1 MASTEL
7 VNFAGLSFLCEKL
20 RLESLL
26 IKHEK
31 FTLEDLNRK
40 VIKEYNNICKQIWI
54 YRHQQEIL
62 NQLINSD
69 INVSP
74 ENCCQLFNNLYSS
87 NFVEAYKILNQYAAE
102 IVQIYKVLAYAPR
115 AVSMF
120 LNATE
125 KITATNYTIDEL
137 CSCVF
142 NVIYGSC
149 FFPEDE
155 KNMLELLGH
164 LINLQIVQNPDP
176 RKILRKGNSVF
187 SRMYKYFSESLL
199 STKIFLTAA
208 LHEPIMFLLSQDDKL
223 AQHRRIIVDKLVLVV
238 ETFIN
243 AILNAMPI
251 FPKSIIWLVD
261 QMHTAMIERKLVSN
275 DEAALICTDL
285 IFTYFICSAVIH
297 PEPLGIISD
306 TPIRFGFLNFWYPRV
321 CFNIGRD
328 DCGLRR
334 VGSCFRNFLW
344 ILFRYIARFNLM
356 QVGQLLQSLAILPYE
371 QRFPSYFNEILSHL
385 DKNSMTKVMDTVLQT
400 GSASIET
407 IFPTQIADSKGNEVF
422 RRTTFVASLNEINI
436 LQYYLKSPAL
446 EEINDAALLKNL
458 KLLLKRL
465 PEQFNEKIKF
475 YMGLPE
481 KEQSQ
486 QQQQPISSSTRLRN
500 LADKVQNVA
509 SKGHQKLIQT
519 TSVSNFRNSDQQNLT
534 NSLSVNVLVNENENN
549 NNCNLIS
556 NNNNNQQQKQ
566 QNQNGVNSTTNE
578 NFNRDVLLFEIP
590 DSYEPI
596 GTTSEEEVLKLNFRL
611 ESKKCNGQKKTR
623 FLAATD
629 SVVSDRTNTD
639 VISDDDEEEE
649 DDQEVGEVEGVDDT
663 SSSSS
668 NGNAEEA
675 EEDVAVLPDNF
686 SDVVPISAN
695 VSRRG
700 SPSLSGSKL
709 SGRETPFSN
718 HAEQNNVIEN
728 SSSTIP
734 TFSNTLPQ
742 QEANNNR
749 RTLPY
754 LPVTVRKQ
762 NSEGLEEKFG
772 KFVLPQIDST
782 RNRDETISLVSDNWS
797 TDVVAS
803 DNEAAMIELRNA
815 VDASSSSISSI
826 QQPQNSFLQQ
836 NNFAVQQQQNN
847 VLPINKLQ
855 QQISSLNSSKQLNN
869 LTNFS
874 SNLASSSNIVTAPI
888 AVLNP
893 VNALTN
899 LVLSSTADNIP
910 NNINNIDEE
919 EDKLPYFD
927 QNNITTCRAFLD
939 AKRKLRLV
947 LSNTTTLPKSLDLIN
962 YKEASNTNDKQHQ
975 QKEAINGNDVGDSS
989 TRKIADAEVLALQQ
1003 MLHLFLADSI
1013 NSRDRKQAAQIREVL
1028 RCLSIFDNKGI
1039 FLLLKKL
1046 KREQRQ
1052 RLCYTLYLQQS
1063 QSTLLQFKYCLE
1075 KMNNRFVRNLE
1086 LTSECLVEMLVRFHL
1101 QKEDLRQF
1109 VQNFQNLHVQDE
1121 KVELVSSTLR
1131 ILCDQLLTDPIWHFA
1146 TVENLDYARKCMERS
1161 LMAQIY
1167 VYALFPNSDADYYRD
1182 EVLSKSIRQLSSL
1195 LSVDHPDLAIPKCLH
1210 AECPWSSAQAE
1221 LNIINAYKS
1230 PRDKMNCI
1238 SRCCETIENL
1248 IVLSAGRV
1256 TSSADDILPILVFVI
1271 IKANP
1276 HALLSNLQFID
1287 SFYASRMQGSEAYW
1301 WTQFNSAV
1309 EFLKTLL
1316 NKLCNK

>member
-31 FTLEDLNRK
+31 ATLEDLNRK
-40 VIKEYNNICKQIWI
+40 
-54 YRHQQEIL
+54 EIL

-69 INVSP
+69 LNVSP
-74 ENCCQLFNNLYSS
+74 ENCCQLFNHLYSS

-102 IVQIYKVLAYAPR
+102 IVQIYKILAFAPR

-125 KITATNYTIDEL
+125 KITASNINYSIDEL

-149 FFPEDE
+149 FFPKDE

-187 SRMYKYFSESLL
+187 SRMYKFFSESLL

-208 LHEPIMFLLSQDDKL
+208 LHEPIMFLLSQDELFLDIDPSKSPIRIPAAERRQRFGPDENSKSYKEKL
-223 AQHRRIIVDKLVLVV
+223 AQHRRVIVDKLVLVV

-243 AILNAMPI
+243 SILNAMPI

-306 TPIRFGFLNFWYPRV
+306 TPI
-321 CFNIGRD
+321 
-328 DCGLRR
+328 
-334 VGSCFRNFLW
+334 S
-344 ILFRYIARFNLM
+344 YIARFNLM

-385 DKNSMTKVMDTVLQT
+385 DKNSMTKVMNTVLQT

-475 YMGLPE
+475 YMGLTSPE
-481 KEQSQ
+481 KEQQ
-486 QQQQPISSSTRLRN
+486 QTHQSTSSSTRLRN
-500 LADKVQNVA
+500 FADKVQNAA
-509 SKGHQKLIQT
+509 SKGHQRLIQT
-519 TSVSNFRNSDQQNLT
+519 TSVSNFKNSDQQNLT
-534 NSLSVNVLVNENENN
+534 NSLSVNVLVNENNNSTSITNN
-549 NNCNLIS
+549 N
-556 NNNNNQQQKQ
+556 QQKQ
-566 QNQNGVNSTTNE
+566 QNQNVNLTNE
-578 NFNRDVLLFEIP
+578 KLNQDVLIFEIP

-596 GTTSEEEVLKLNFRL
+596 GTASEEEVLKLNFRL
-611 ESKKCNGQKKTR
+611 ESKKCNGQKRTR

-639 VISDDDEEEE
+639 VISDDDEE
-649 DDQEVGEVEGVDDT
+649 DDQEEEEEGVDDT

-675 EEDVAVLPDNF
+675 EDVAVLPDNF

-718 HAEQNNVIEN
+718 HAMEQNNDPSIVGN

-742 QEANNNR
+742 ETNR

-772 KFVLPQIDST
+772 KFGLPPQIDST
-782 RNRDETISLVSDNWS
+782 RNLDETISLVSDNWS

-803 DNEAAMIELRNA
+803 DNEAAMIELKNA

-826 QQPQNSFLQQ
+826 QQQQNQFPQNIFQ
-836 NNFAVQQQQNN
+836 NNS
-847 VLPINKLQ
+847 INKFQL
-855 QQISSLNSSKQLNN
+855 SSLNQSKHLNN

-874 SNLASSSNIVTAPI
+874 SNLASSSIVTAPI

-893 VNALTN
+893 ANALTN
-899 LVLSSTADNIP
+899 LVATPNVASSSNDVP
-910 NNINNIDEE
+910 NNDDEE
-919 EDKLPYFD
+919 NKLPYFD

-947 LSNTTTLPKSLDLIN
+947 LSNTTTLPKSLDLLN
-962 YKEASNTNDKQHQ
+962 YKESSKHQTTSN
-975 QKEAINGNDVGDSS
+975 GDVGDSS
-989 TRKIADAEVLALQQ
+989 TKKIADAEVKALQQ

-1013 NSRDRKQAAQIREVL
+1013 NSRDRKQAAQIREVQ
-1028 RCLSIFDNKGI
+1028 RCLAIFDNKGI
-1039 FLLLKKL
+1039 STLLKKL

-1052 RLCYTLYLQQS
+1052 RLSYTLYLQQS

-1075 KMNNRFVRNLE
+1075 KMNNRFCRNIE

-1101 QKEDLRQF
+1101 QKEDLFLRQF

-1121 KVELVSSTLR
+1121 KVELVQSTLR
-1131 ILCDQLLTDPIWHFA
+1131 VLCDQLIVDPIWHFA
-1146 TVENLDYARKCMERS
+1146 TAENLDYARTCMERS

-1167 VYALFPNSDADYYRD
+1167 VYALFPNADADYYRD

-1195 LSVDHPDLAIPKCLH
+1195 LSVDHTDLAIPKCLH

>member
-1 MASTEL
+1 MASSEL

-31 FTLEDLNRK
+31 STLEDLNRK
-40 VIKEYNNICKQIWI
+40 
-54 YRHQQEIL
+54 EIL

-74 ENCCQLFNNLYSS
+74 ENCCRLFNNLYSS

-102 IVQIYKVLAYAPR
+102 IVQIYKVLACAPR

-142 NVIYGSC
+142 NIIYGSC

-187 SRMYKYFSESLL
+187 SRMYKCFSESLL

-208 LHEPIMFLLSQDDKL
+208 LHEPIMFLLSQDELFLDIDPSKSPIRIPAHERRFRFGPDENSKSYKDKL
-223 AQHRRIIVDKLVLVV
+223 AQHRRIIVDRLVLVV
-238 ETFIN
+238 EMFIN

-306 TPIRFGFLNFWYPRV
+306 TPIG
-321 CFNIGRD
+321 
-328 DCGLRR
+328 
-334 VGSCFRNFLW
+334 
-344 ILFRYIARFNLM
+344 YIARFNLM

-436 LQYYLKSPAL
+436 L
-446 EEINDAALLKNL
+446 N
-458 KLLLKRL
+458 
-465 PEQFNEKIKF
+465 
-475 YMGLPE
+475 
-481 KEQSQ
+481 
-486 QQQQPISSSTRLRN
+486 
-500 LADKVQNVA
+500 
-509 SKGHQKLIQT
+509 
-519 TSVSNFRNSDQQNLT
+519 
-534 NSLSVNVLVNENENN
+534 
-549 NNCNLIS
+549 
-556 NNNNNQQQKQ
+556 
-566 QNQNGVNSTTNE
+566 
-578 NFNRDVLLFEIP
+578 VLLFEIP

-639 VISDDDEEEE
+639 
-649 DDQEVGEVEGVDDT
+649 GVDDT

-718 HAEQNNVIEN
+718 HAEQNNDPSIIEN

-772 KFVLPQIDST
+772 KFVLPPQIDST

-826 QQPQNSFLQQ
+826 QQPQQNSFFPQQ

-855 QQISSLNSSKQLNN
+855 QQISLLNSSKQLNN
-869 LTNFS
+869 LVTNFS

-899 LVLSSTADNIP
+899 LVVSSTTTANVGASSSNEIP
-910 NNINNIDEE
+910 NNIDEE

-962 YKEASNTNDKQHQ
+962 YKESLNNNDDKQKAAQ
-975 QKEAINGNDVGDSS
+975 TNGNDDVGGDSS

-1075 KMNNRFVRNLE
+1075 KMNNRFCRNLE

-1101 QKEDLRQF
+1101 QKEDSYLKQF

-1167 VYALFPNSDADYYRD
+1167 VYALFPNADADYYRD

>member
-31 FTLEDLNRK
+31 STLEDLNRK

-54 YRHQQEIL
+54 CRHQQEIL

-142 NVIYGSC
+142 NIIYGSC

-208 LHEPIMFLLSQDDKL
+208 LHEPIMFLLSQDELFLDIDPSKSPIRIPAHERRLRFGPDENSKSYKDKL

-306 TPIRFGFLNFWYPRV
+306 TPIG
-321 CFNIGRD
+321 
-328 DCGLRR
+328 
-334 VGSCFRNFLW
+334 
-344 ILFRYIARFNLM
+344 YIARFNLM

-486 QQQQPISSSTRLRN
+486 QQPISSSTRLRN

-549 NNCNLIS
+549 NNCNLIT
-556 NNNNNQQQKQ
+556 NNNQQQKQ

-578 NFNRDVLLFEIP
+578 NLNRDVLLFEIP

-649 DDQEVGEVEGVDDT
+649 EEDDQEVGEVEGEDDT

-668 NGNAEEA
+668 NGNVEEA

-700 SPSLSGSKL
+700 SPSLSGNPSI
-709 SGRETPFSN
+709 
-718 HAEQNNVIEN
+718 IEN

-772 KFVLPQIDST
+772 KFVLPPQIDST

-855 QQISSLNSSKQLNN
+855 QQISLLNSSKQLNN
-869 LTNFS
+869 LVTNFS

-899 LVLSSTADNIP
+899 LVVSSTTTANVGASSSNEIP
-910 NNINNIDEE
+910 NNIDEE

-962 YKEASNTNDKQHQ
+962 YKESLNNNDDKQKAAQ
-975 QKEAINGNDVGDSS
+975 INGNDDVGGDSS
-989 TRKIADAEVLALQQ
+989 TKKIADAEVLALQQ

-1028 RCLSIFDNKGI
+1028 
-1039 FLLLKKL
+1039 
-1046 KREQRQ
+1046 REQRQ

-1210 AECPWSSAQAE
+1210 AECP
-1221 LNIINAYKS
+1221 
-1230 PRDKMNCI
+1230 
-1238 SRCCETIENL
+1238 
-1248 IVLSAGRV
+1248 
-1256 TSSADDILPILVFVI
+1256 
-1271 IKANP
+1271 
-1276 HALLSNLQFID
+1276 
-1287 SFYASRMQGSEAYW
+1287 
-1301 WTQFNSAV
+1301 
-1309 EFLKTLL
+1309 
-1316 NKLCNK
+1316 

>member
-1 MASTEL
+1 MVFPL
-7 VNFAGLSFLCEKL
+7 
-20 RLESLL
+20 
-26 IKHEK
+26 K
-31 FTLEDLNRK
+31 F
-40 VIKEYNNICKQIWI
+40 
-54 YRHQQEIL
+54 
-62 NQLINSD
+62 
-69 INVSP
+69 
-74 ENCCQLFNNLYSS
+74 FFSS
-87 NFVEAYKILNQYAAE
+87 
-102 IVQIYKVLAYAPR
+102 
-115 AVSMF
+115 
-120 LNATE
+120 
-125 KITATNYTIDEL
+125 
-137 CSCVF
+137 
-142 NVIYGSC
+142 
-149 FFPEDE
+149 
-155 KNMLELLGH
+155 
-164 LINLQIVQNPDP
+164 
-176 RKILRKGNSVF
+176 
-187 SRMYKYFSESLL
+187 
-199 STKIFLTAA
+199 
-208 LHEPIMFLLSQDDKL
+208 
-223 AQHRRIIVDKLVLVV
+223 
-238 ETFIN
+238 
-243 AILNAMPI
+243 
-251 FPKSIIWLVD
+251 
-261 QMHTAMIERKLVSN
+261 
-275 DEAALICTDL
+275 
-285 IFTYFICSAVIH
+285 
-297 PEPLGIISD
+297 
-306 TPIRFGFLNFWYPRV
+306 
-321 CFNIGRD
+321 
-328 DCGLRR
+328 
-334 VGSCFRNFLW
+334 
-344 ILFRYIARFNLM
+344 YIARFNLM

-436 LQYYLKSPAL
+436 LQYYLKSSAL
-446 EEINDAALLKNL
+446 DEINDAALLKNL

-486 QQQQPISSSTRLRN
+486 HQQQPISSSTRLRN

-519 TSVSNFRNSDQQNLT
+519 TSVSNFRNSGQQNLT

-549 NNCNLIS
+549 NNCNLIT

-566 QNQNGVNSTTNE
+566 QNQNGANSTTNE
-578 NFNRDVLLFEIP
+578 NLNRDVLLFEIP

-649 DDQEVGEVEGVDDT
+649 EEDDQEVEVEGEDDT

-668 NGNAEEA
+668 NGNVEEA

-718 HAEQNNVIEN
+718 HAEQNNDPSIIEN

-772 KFVLPQIDST
+772 KFVLPPQIDST

-826 QQPQNSFLQQ
+826 QQPQQNSFFPQQ

-855 QQISSLNSSKQLNN
+855 QQISLLNSSKQLNN
-869 LTNFS
+869 LVTNFS

-899 LVLSSTADNIP
+899 LVVSSTTTANVGASSSNEIP
-910 NNINNIDEE
+910 NNIDEE

-962 YKEASNTNDKQHQ
+962 YKESLNNNDDKQKAAQ
-975 QKEAINGNDVGDSS
+975 TNGNDDVGGDSS

-1101 QKEDLRQF
+1101 QKEDSYLKQF
-1109 VQNFQNLHVQDE
+1109 VTNFQNLHVQDE

-1167 VYALFPNSDADYYRD
+1167 VYALFPNADADYYRD

>member
-31 FTLEDLNRK
+31 STLEDLNRK

-125 KITATNYTIDEL
+125 KITANNYTMDEL

-208 LHEPIMFLLSQDDKL
+208 LHEPIMFLLSQDELFLDIDPSKSPIRIPAHERRLRFGPDENSKSYKDKL
-223 AQHRRIIVDKLVLVV
+223 AQHRRIIVDKLVWVV

-306 TPIRFGFLNFWYPRV
+306 TPI
-321 CFNIGRD
+321 
-328 DCGLRR
+328 
-334 VGSCFRNFLW
+334 S
-344 ILFRYIARFNLM
+344 YIARFNLM

-500 LADKVQNVA
+500 LADK
-509 SKGHQKLIQT
+509 GHQKLIQT

-549 NNCNLIS
+549 NNCNLIT
-556 NNNNNQQQKQ
+556 NNNQQQKQ

-578 NFNRDVLLFEIP
+578 NLNRDVLLFEIP

-596 GTTSEEEVLKLNFRL
+596 GTTSEEEAPGDL
-611 ESKKCNGQKKTR
+611 EI
-623 FLAATD
+623 
-629 SVVSDRTNTD
+629 SDRTNTD
-639 VISDDDEEEE
+639 VISDDDEEEEEE

-893 VNALTN
+893 
-899 LVLSSTADNIP
+899 IP

-962 YKEASNTNDKQHQ
+962 YKEASNNNDKQHQ
-975 QKEAINGNDVGDSS
+975 QKEAMNGNDVGDSS
-989 TRKIADAEVLALQQ
+989 TKKIADAEVLALQQ